1 MKYILPLAC
10 IEDETQL
17 CSTLGTFFKKEKK
30 RNANKSFS
38 SLSLSS
44 FLF

>member
-17 CSTLGTFFKKEKK
+17 CSTLGTFFKKRKEKK
-30 RNANKSFS
+30 CK
-38 SLSLSS
+38 
-44 FLF
+44 